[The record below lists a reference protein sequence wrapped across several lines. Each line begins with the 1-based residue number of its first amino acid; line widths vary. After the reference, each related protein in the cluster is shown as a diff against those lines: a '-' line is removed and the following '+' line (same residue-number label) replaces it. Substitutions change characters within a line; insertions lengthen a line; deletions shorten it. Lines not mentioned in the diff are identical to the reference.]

1 MLFDDFSKG
10 RVPGYLTR
18 RCDTENASW
27 LVMVHG
33 VSQDHRIFDQQVAF
47 FKSDYDLMLIDL
59 PGHGLSAG
67 LTGPYGLAE
76 FADHIDAC
84 FRAENL
90 KGVHLWGTH
99 LGASAGL
106 VLASQEPDLFQS
118 LVLESPVYPGR
129 PLASVS
135 DLLDDLR
142 AALKS
147 NGIDAARRVWW
158 QRGPWFDAIRKD
170 PEKRRA
176 KQHLEIVDAFDGGPW
191 ADVGLIAKPLANIDD
206 GLSALQLPIAI
217 VNGEHDVPDF
227 LNAAHELTRILPEPT
242 RIHVPRAGGFPL
254 WELPTETNL
263 LIQRF
268 MTGIARKKAITQP
281 YKNS

>member
-1 MLFDDFSKG
+1 MPFDDFSKG
-10 RVPGYLTR
+10 RLSGYLTR
-18 RCDTENASW
+18 LCNSPNACW
-27 LVMVHG
+27 LVLVHG

-47 FKSDYDLMLIDL
+47 FKSEYNLMLIDL
-59 PGHGLSAG
+59 PGHGLAAG

-90 KGVHLWGTH
+90 KGVHFWGTH

-106 VLASQEPDLFQS
+106 VLACQKPDLFQS
-118 LVLESPVYPGR
+118 LVLESPVYPGK

-142 AALKS
+142 ATLKS

-176 KQHLEIVDAFDGGPW
+176 KQHLEIVDTFAGGPW
-191 ADVGLIAKPLANIDD
+191 SDKELIAKPLAKIDD
-206 GLSALQLPIAI
+206 RLAALELPVAI
-217 VNGEHDVPDF
+217 VNGEQDVPDF
-227 LNAAHELTRILPEPT
+227 LDAAHELADTIPQASRI
-242 RIHVPRAGGFPL
+242 RIPRAGGFPL
-254 WELPTETNL
+254 WEFPTETSL
-263 LIQRF
+263 LIQAF
-268 MTGIARKKAITQP
+268 MTGIAHKSHHPT
-281 YKNS
+281 